1 VEHRVPQRLKRAIE
15 SITGPWTLRNALMW
29 AGLIGLVLVFRWLI
43 MEPYSIPTG
52 SMEPTLHGDPR
63 LLRGDRIAVN
73 KLVYGPRVPFM
84 QKRLFR
90 LWEPRRWDI
99 VVFHSP
105 DPNAAHPTLVKRV
118 VGLPGERIHIA
129 DGKIHVNGL
138 AVEPPPELRSVLN
151 YTTQLK
157 RSREDVQA
165 FILQLIRRSDAFP
178 AMLNPANQGVQD
190 LMKELNA
197 IREQLN
203 GRGTDTL
210 SQAEID
216 DLLKG
221 LSPLS
226 LYIVEELLGLEQAAQ
241 FPLRY
246 GVRTEDEYAVVPP
259 GCYLVLG
266 DNSGDSVDGRYFGW
280 LPNDNIYGRV
290 VCTWWPVDR
299 WRDFTGFS
307 KTWWG
312 KGILYGPP
320 ALLIAWEG
328 LAFVRRRRARNGG

>member
-1 VEHRVPQRLKRAIE
+1 VLQWLKRVVI
-15 SITGPWTLRNALMW
+15 SVTGPWTRRNALMW

-43 MEPYSIPTG
+43 MEPYSIPTS

-63 LLRGDRIAVN
+63 FLRGDRIAVN
-73 KLVYGPRVPFM
+73 KLVYGPRMPFM

-90 LWEPRRWDI
+90 LGEPKRWDI

-105 DPNAAHPTLVKRV
+105 DPKAAHPTLVKRV

-129 DGKIHVNGL
+129 DGKIHVNGKV
-138 AVEPPPELRSVLN
+138 VEPPPELRSVLH

-157 RSREDVQA
+157 RSQDDVQA

-178 AMLNPANQGVQD
+178 AMLNPANPGVQD
-190 LMKELNA
+190 LMKELGA
-197 IREQLN
+197 IRKKLD
-203 GRGTDTL
+203 GRDTDSL
-210 SQAEID
+210 GQPEID
-216 DLLKG
+216 ELFKG
-221 LSPLS
+221 LSSLS
-226 LYIVEELLGLEQAAQ
+226 LYIASELLGLEQAAQ

-246 GVRTEDEYAVVPP
+246 GVQTEDEFSVVPP
-259 GCYLVLG
+259 SCYLVLG

-290 VCTWWPVDR
+290 VCIWWPMGR

-307 KTWWG
+307 KKWWG

-320 ALLIAWEG
+320 IVLAAWETM
-328 LAFVRRRRARNGG
+328 AFLRRRRIRKTGQS